1 MDAVTVFPK
10 TNVNISNDDIRIIK
24 HSRKSLLFHNTEAW
38 KKISES
44 CFDVTM
50 GSHDGP
56 EVCELIGIFI
66 LSHLTKL
73 IDQNDIGLYGVDG
86 LVVVKNLN
94 GEQTDKPGKRIIHVF
109 KNFGFKIEIKTN
121 LFEVLFL
128 DVTFSLITETFKQ
141 CKKLNNNLRYINVFS
156 NHPPILIKR
165 LPNLIN
171 DLLSRNSSS
180 KEILDNTK
188 EDYQKALDK
197 SGYKSKLLYNNNI
210 NSKENNSI
218 KKTSNKEGERKTIW
232 FNPPYNKYVVTN
244 VAKIFLKLLNKHFPK
259 NNKLHKIFNPISV
272 KVIVAQKIATI
283 RTNSNQLKIKNFR
296 VIVGKKKTVRCK
308 GNAE

>member
-86 LVVVKNLN
+86 LVVVK
-94 GEQTDKPGKRIIHVF
+94 T
-109 KNFGFKIEIKTN
+109 
-121 LFEVLFL
+121 
-128 DVTFSLITETFKQ
+128 
-141 CKKLNNNLRYINVFS
+141 
-156 NHPPILIKR
+156 
-165 LPNLIN
+165 
-171 DLLSRNSSS
+171 
-180 KEILDNTK
+180 
-188 EDYQKALDK
+188 
-197 SGYKSKLLYNNNI
+197 
-210 NSKENNSI
+210 
-218 KKTSNKEGERKTIW
+218 
-232 FNPPYNKYVVTN
+232 
-244 VAKIFLKLLNKHFPK
+244 
-259 NNKLHKIFNPISV
+259 
-272 KVIVAQKIATI
+272 
-283 RTNSNQLKIKNFR
+283 
-296 VIVGKKKTVRCK
+296 
-308 GNAE
+308 